1 MLIRGRTVRS
11 TVFPAVRAA
20 PWLRGRKIR
29 APSAATP
36 AAKPPR
42 IRAGIFR
49 ATSNTPASTLPA
61 CRSPAISPPRTP
73 PASLTT
79 TMLPFTVL
87 SSTPPA
93 FSPRPCVSAL
103 SSSPFLRLLWKFKTI
118 LRQCGAR
125 GRALHKFQKRQR
137 RLLILGVLQNNR
149 SLFKR
154 RMHLR
159 RNLPAPSIAHRRR
172 NSQRHRHNPRLRI
185 PRLHKLRRL
194 RNIFSVDQLGLD
206 GFVDSRL
213 LQRRHCRASVWRMLR
228 IGDRNL
234 LDARIQQGFPSLF
247 CNIHFRIRRRPNHDS
262 PYGVFIQGPRRRESC
277 CVQLFRIPD
286 VRGKEQ
292 IERRPIL
299 HLREK
304 VSARPVS
311 HTYFGSRLLL
321 KLPRQ
326 FTHRKLQIRGRRY
339 ADFLSCSSHLTLPEE
354 KRDDEWQHA
363 EQPKPVCFSTSHKS
377 QVMSHTLKII
387 TSVDLISAA
396 ARSPGFNRS
405 SFAASAVMIEVM
417 CCSPIA
423 SVTCASSLL
432 HLIATT
438 RPISWFRPLIF
449 RRFPRRVSKS
459 PRSSFFGNSR
469 SISLSGTR

>member
-87 SSTPPA
+87 SSTPLA
-93 FSPRPCVSAL
+93 FSPLPRVSAL
-103 SSSPFLRLLWKFKTI
+103 SFFLFLRLLWKFKTI

-125 GRALHKFQKRQR
+125 RRTLHKFQKRQR
-137 RLLILGVLQNNR
+137 RMLILGVLQDNR

-159 RNLPAPSIAHRRR
+159 RNLPALPFAHCWR
-172 NSQRHRHNPRLRI
+172 NRQRQRHNPRLRVS
-185 PRLHKLRRL
+185 RLHKLRRL
-194 RNIFSVDQLGLD
+194 RNIFAVHQLGID

-213 LQRRHCRASVWRMLR
+213 LQRRYCRASVRRMLR
-228 IGDRNL
+228 IRDRNL
-234 LDARIQQGFPSLF
+234 LDARIEQGLPSVFLD
-247 CNIHFRIRRRPNHDS
+247 IHIRIRGRPNHDS
-262 PYGVFIQGPRRRESC
+262 PNSVFVEGPRLREAC
-277 CVQLFRIPD
+277 RVQLFRILD

-292 IERRPIL
+292 IEGRPIL
-299 HLREK
+299 QLRKK
-304 VSARPVS
+304 VSARPVG
-311 HTYFGSRLLL
+311 HIHFGSRLLL
-321 KLPRQ
+321 KLSRQ

-339 ADFLSCSSHLTLPEE
+339 ADFLSFSSHLTLPKEE
-354 KRDDEWQHA
+354 RDDEWQHA
-363 EQPKPVCFSTSHKS
+363 EQLKPICFSFRHKS
-377 QVMSHTLKII
+377 PVTSHTLKII

-396 ARSPGFNRS
+396 ARSPGFNRN
-405 SFAASAVMIEVM
+405 SFAASAVMIEVI

-423 SVTCASSLL
+423 SVTCASSPLN
-432 HLIATT
+432 LIATT
-438 RPISWFRPLIF
+438 RPISWLRPLIF
-449 RRFPRRVSKS
+449 RRFPRRAAMS
-459 PRSSFFGNSR
+459 PRSNFFGNSR